1 MWHVPFYSSASAHN
15 AASWLTEQ
23 QWAAGCT
30 YLQWEYVRV
39 CVREPF
45 LTPSHQRW
53 ELFWVKHGVADISV
67 MFIKR
72 RVYQGSWAAAHRAPI
87 FCFFRRVSS
96 ILPPA
101 PLSWTL
107 DSRSRIPLSPPPS
120 SHSLILSLR
129 MGLGGRGRYDGTP
142 RSLHAPLSQGRERT
156 GRERHREWKRKI
168 IKWFIFYYK
177 EHVHIMK
184 S

>member
-1 MWHVPFYSSASAHN
+1 MY
-15 AASWLTEQ
+15 
-23 QWAAGCT
+23 
-30 YLQWEYVRV
+30 V
-39 CVREPF
+39 CVCEPF
-45 LTPSHQRW
+45 LIPSHQRW

-107 DSRSRIPLSPPPS
+107 DSRSRIPLSPPLPLLIPS
-120 SHSLILSLR
+120 FPHSVWASAGEAGMTALR
-129 MGLGGRGRYDGTP
+129 GVYMHHWARGERGQGERDTGNERGR
-142 RSLHAPLSQGRERT
+142 SLNDSFSITRNMY
-156 GRERHREWKRKI
+156 I
-168 IKWFIFYYK
+168 
-177 EHVHIMK
+177 
-184 S
+184 